1 VACGFVIGTQ
11 RCRAGRASVDGLL
24 AAAVVGAVPDQVRRD
39 ERNTLALGSAVV
51 GGPAMQ
57 PGLRFRVAERLVCRS

>member
-1 VACGFVIGTQ
+1 MACGFVIGTQ

-39 ERNTLALGSAVV
+39 ERNTLALG
-51 GGPAMQ
+51 
-57 PGLRFRVAERLVCRS
+57 